1 MLKWSKT
8 TDKGMEEMLPV
19 KKWKLSLVWKI
30 SIFMTVI
37 ISVLIMVVSVV
48 YLQTFTMSARE
59 DAGRELEQSLIK
71 VEQNI
76 TGNLENAHAFLNDLF
91 YKQEFSYFMNGKNIL
106 SKSEMNYYISSL
118 ESALTN
124 GRYLYNN
131 MFGNFWVYSSN
142 KQIGENQGCDWQFH
156 MDTLRKKE
164 YYGEIMDNPE
174 KWLYGKVRNMNLVT
188 TTFKTDKLNMGDS
201 GNEILPLYQ
210 KVYDLNTKEV
220 VGVVE
225 IDLNVARLS
234 DSVNLESERGNR
246 GIMVLDDSKNVMVD
260 TFQSSQGV
268 VEKIKDAIKEK
279 SGTETFSYDG
289 GLYMMSYHTL
299 KDTNLITVSIV
310 NQENLQT
317 FLRTRVMLVWCVCI
331 LCLLV
336 LFGIVYYLVHN
347 MLKRLV
353 ILDDMMG
360 KVREGNFGVVIADD
374 NVEDEVTRITQS
386 FNEMSIRLNK
396 VIEEKVQYEQ
406 AQKEAELKALQ
417 AQINPHF
424 LYNTLENMRMQCEID
439 EYYSL
444 GNSLSVLGELFR
456 YSISWGADE
465 VRFEL
470 EWKNLK
476 DYISIMQMRYGD
488 SVEFVLEK
496 DDNLD
501 DVIVPKLILQ
511 PLIENSFNHGF
522 KNKIPPWEVSITA
535 KNQENALVITITDN
549 GNGIEPERLAMLQK
563 CMEENRPFQD
573 GESKRNSI
581 GVTNVKQRIGLL
593 CRPGSTMHIES
604 QPGAGTK
611 IVLIIVSM

>member
-1 MLKWSKT
+1 
-8 TDKGMEEMLPV
+8 MEGKLPM

-37 ISVLIMVVSVV
+37 ISALIMVVSVV

-59 DAGRELEQSLIK
+59 DAAKELEQSLIK

-76 TGNLENAHAFLNDLF
+76 IGNLDNAHAFLNDLF
-91 YKQEFSYFMNGKNIL
+91 YKQEFSYFMNDKNIL

-118 ESALTN
+118 ESARTN

-131 MFGNFWVYSSN
+131 MFSNFWVYSSN
-142 KQIGENQGCDWQFH
+142 KQIGEDKGYHWQFYL
-156 MDTLRKKE
+156 DTLKKKD
-164 YYGEIMDNPE
+164 YYGEIMNNPAD
-174 KWLYGKVRNMNLVT
+174 LVYGKVRNMDLVST
-188 TTFKTDKLNMGDS
+188 TLKTDKLNMGDS
-201 GNEILPLYQ
+201 KSEILPLYR
-210 KVYDLNTKEV
+210 KVYNLNTREV

-225 IDLNVARLS
+225 IDLDIARLA
-234 DSVNLESERGNR
+234 DSVNLESERENR
-246 GIMVLDDSKNVMVD
+246 GILVLDDSENTIVD

-268 VEKIKDAIKEK
+268 IRKIKDMIKGR
-279 SGTETFSYDG
+279 SGTETFSYEEG
-289 GLYMMSYHTL
+289 RYMMSYHTL
-299 KDTNLITVSIV
+299 KETNLITVSIV
-310 NQENLQT
+310 NQEELQT
-317 FLRTRVMLVWCVCI
+317 FLRTRIILVWGACI

-336 LFGIVYYLVHN
+336 LFSIVYYLVHN

-360 KVREGNFGVVIADD
+360 KVKEGNFGVVIAND

-406 AQKEAELKALQ
+406 ARKEAELKALQ

-456 YSISWGADE
+456 YSISWGSDV

-470 EWKNLK
+470 EWMNLK
-476 DYISIMQMRYGD
+476 NYISIMLMRYGD
-488 SVEFVLEK
+488 SVELVLKK

-511 PLIENSFNHGF
+511 PLVENSFNHGF
-522 KNKIPPWEVSITA
+522 KNKIPPWEVNISA
-535 KNQENALVITITDN
+535 KKQKGNLMITITDN
-549 GNGIEPERLAMLQK
+549 GNGIEPERLAKLRE
-563 CMEENRPFQD
+563 CLEENRPFQAEE
-573 GESKRNSI
+573 GKRNSI
-581 GVTNVKQRIGLL
+581 GVINVNQRIELL
-593 CRPGSTMHIES
+593 CETGSTMHIES
-604 QPGAGTK
+604 QLGVGTK
-611 IVLIIVSM
+611 IVLIITYAT

>member
-1 MLKWSKT
+1 M
-8 TDKGMEEMLPV
+8 

-37 ISVLIMVVSVV
+37 ISVLILVVCIV

-59 DAGRELEQSLIK
+59 DAARELEQSLIK

-76 TGNLENAHAFLNDLF
+76 VGNLENAQSFLNDLF
-91 YKQEFSYFMNGKNIL
+91 YKQEFPYFMNDKNIL
-106 SKSEMNYYISSL
+106 SESEMNYYISSL
-118 ESALTN
+118 ESSLIK
-124 GRYLYNN
+124 GRSLYNN
-131 MFGNFWVYSSN
+131 MFGDFWVYSSN
-142 KQIGENQGCDWQFH
+142 RQIGENKGYHWQFY
-156 MDTLRKKE
+156 MDTLKKKA
-164 YYGEIMDNPE
+164 YYGEIMSNPSE
-174 KWLYGKVRNMNLVT
+174 LVYGKVRNMDLVST
-188 TTFKTDKLNMGDS
+188 ALKTDKLNMGDS
-201 GNEILPLYQ
+201 QNQILPLYR

-220 VGVVE
+220 IGVVE
-225 IDLNVARLS
+225 IDLDVARLS
-234 DSVNLESERGNR
+234 DSANLESERGNR
-246 GIMVLDDSKNVMVD
+246 GIMVLDDSQNVLVD

-268 VEKIKDAIKEK
+268 IEEIKGVIKRK
-279 SGTETFSYDG
+279 AGTETFSHG
-289 GLYMMSYHTL
+289 GGRYMVSYHTL

-310 NQENLQT
+310 NQENLQK
-317 FLRTRVMLVWCVCI
+317 FLRTRIVQVCGVCI

-336 LFGIVYYLVHN
+336 MFGIVYYFMHN

-360 KVREGNFGVVIADD
+360 KVREGDFGVVIADD
-374 NVEDEVTRITQS
+374 NVEDEVTRITRS

-444 GNSLSVLGELFR
+444 GNSLSALGELFR

-476 DYISIMQMRYGD
+476 NYTSIMLMRYGD

-501 DVIVPKLILQ
+501 DMIVPKFIIQ
-511 PLIENSFNHGF
+511 PLVENCFNHGF
-522 KNKIPPWEVSITA
+522 KNKIPPWEVSISA
-535 KNQENALVITITDN
+535 KKRREGLVITITDN
-549 GNGIEPERLAMLQK
+549 GNGIEPERLARLQK
-563 CMEENRPFQD
+563 CIEENRPFRS
-573 GESKRNSI
+573 EKNKKNSI
-581 GVTNVKQRIGLL
+581 GITNVKQRIRLI
-593 CRPGSTMHIES
+593 CKPGSTMHIES
-604 QPGAGTK
+604 QVGTGTK
-611 IVLIIVSM
+611 IELIITE